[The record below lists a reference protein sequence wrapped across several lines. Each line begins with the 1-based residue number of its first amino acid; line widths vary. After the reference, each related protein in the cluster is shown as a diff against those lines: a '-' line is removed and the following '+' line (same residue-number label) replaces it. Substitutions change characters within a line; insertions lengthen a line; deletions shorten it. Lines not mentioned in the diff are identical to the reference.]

1 MGKQLGAAAMRS
13 ASQWPTSQWDE
24 SLLQHLRDLYE
35 PLRRF
40 AGVVGRFDVEPDD
53 LVQEAYTRFLSAERS
68 DVTDLGAYLR
78 RSIVNLASNERRRLR
93 RASNVQHRIDL
104 TDGVADHYPSGLSDL
119 MQLDARDRAL
129 LYLVDVEGHSVGE
142 AAATVNLAAPAARMA
157 LSRAR
162 KALRTTIAS
171 ELRND

>member
-1 MGKQLGAAAMRS
+1 MRG
-13 ASQWPTSQWDE
+13 TSPWDDG
-24 SLLQHLRDLYE
+24 LLQQLRDLYE

-53 LVQEAYTRFLSAERS
+53 LVQEAYTRFLSTEREAIN
-68 DVTDLGAYLR
+68 DLGAYLR

-93 RASNVQHRIDL
+93 RANAAQHRLDPAESASD
-104 TDGVADHYPSGLSDL
+104 TYPSGLADL

-129 LYLVDVEGHSVGE
+129 LYLVDVEGHSVSD
-142 AAATVNLAAPAARMA
+142 AADTVNLAAPAARMA